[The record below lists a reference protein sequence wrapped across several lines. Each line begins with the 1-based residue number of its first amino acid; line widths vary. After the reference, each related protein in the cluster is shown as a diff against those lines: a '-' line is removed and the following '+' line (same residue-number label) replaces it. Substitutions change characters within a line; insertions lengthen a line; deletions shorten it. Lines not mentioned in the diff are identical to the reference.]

1 MVQSCC
7 GFAWYRSHISGM
19 QPCSIVGTRNTLHWR
34 VHTKN
39 MFCVAQH
46 YMIFLY
52 CLFKACVTKF
62 MLVMFALVDALWRS
76 KNFHKISVDGT
87 LGQTME
93 KNNGKGIVI
102 IEHIHCTNVVYS
114 KRAKGKIK
122 ARISY
127 QCKPSNVQSM
137 HLDATNVVEMQAI
150 WVNCEIRC
158 VCNIIG
164 KPWDLYCGILPYYM
178 LCIQ

>member
-1 MVQSCC
+1 MHILITKCIMVQSCC

-87 LGQTME
+87 LGQ
-93 KNNGKGIVI
+93 NNGDKQWKRNCHYWAHTLYQCSVLK
-102 IEHIHCTNVVYS
+102 ES
-114 KRAKGKIK
+114 KRQDQSTQF
-122 ARISY
+122 IS
-127 QCKPSNVQSM
+127 
-137 HLDATNVVEMQAI
+137 LQAI
-150 WVNCEIRC
+150 KRAMNAFGCNKRC
-158 VCNIIG
+158 RNASN
-164 KPWDLYCGILPYYM
+164 LS
-178 LCIQ
+178 